1 MRQDLISRFE
11 SAKLAIRSLDMNKA
25 DEVHLAYILRD
36 IVNITN
42 DPIPNDGALEN
53 LINRLEDF
61 TVELPKTIGEKYV

>member
-11 SAKLAIRSLDMNKA
+11 SAKLTIRSLEMNKA

-36 IVNITN
+36 IDNITN
-42 DPIPNDGALEN
+42 DPIPNEGALES

>member
-11 SAKLAIRSLDMNKA
+11 SAKVAISELKMNKV

-36 IVNITN
+36 IDNITN
-42 DPIPNDGALEN
+42 DLTPNEGALEN
-53 LINRLEDF
+53 LINRLEEF